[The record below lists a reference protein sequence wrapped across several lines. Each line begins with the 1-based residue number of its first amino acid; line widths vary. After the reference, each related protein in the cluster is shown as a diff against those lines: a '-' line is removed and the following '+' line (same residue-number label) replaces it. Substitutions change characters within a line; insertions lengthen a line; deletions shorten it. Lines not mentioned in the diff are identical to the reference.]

1 MSINKCPLG
10 NLQSFPVKAGFS
22 VTDTTFTKAKE
33 KPMNIQFNWG
43 TRTTAPN
50 FSYANSGIFDHTQND
65 YQTTLMYNGTLYTL
79 ASAQLTKPSH
89 NNWLRPDSLEVGK
102 LDNLE
107 DIMLTFQRDMYAPA
121 SSTDPA
127 IIILVN
133 PILRNSSQNGNPL
146 YLANFGN
153 QVASP
158 VTLESVFPWITTS
171 SYAYYTTCV
180 NGLTSRDP
188 YKNILVLLNV
198 SGMMVSTELMTKI
211 KEMYNKFSEGDYP
224 EYVPPGNFRTQS
236 NPNDSIKDVRE
247 GFQSATM
254 TGPAAPTTTSG
265 SGGSSRG
272 YKVEKCVR
280 FDPEQVGPDGVIT
293 LDAAGQPLTTIKAS
307 REAEK
312 KIWLGTMSSPGSV
325 SLTSVEKGIVYSFV
339 VICIGVIILGAIFTF
354 FYVNKETGGMDL
366 TQTFSNALSKYKSI
380 GYSSIQALALFIFGF
395 AIGMST
401 IPATCPK
408 PDCGDVINGPLIAS
422 SVLIGILLAI
432 GLYILWKNSS

>member
-10 NLQSFPVKAGFS
+10 NLQSFPVKAGFT

-65 YQTTLMYNGTLYTL
+65 YLTTLMYNGVLYTL
-79 ASAQLTKPSH
+79 ASGQLTKPSH
-89 NNWLRPDSLEVGK
+89 NNWLRPETLEVGK
-102 LDNLE
+102 LDNVE
-107 DIMLTFQRDMYAPA
+107 DIMLTFQRDMYTPI

-133 PILRNSSQNGNPL
+133 PILRNRSQNGNPL

-158 VTLESVFPWITTS
+158 VTLESVFPWITS
-171 SYAYYTTCV
+171 NSYAYYTTCV

-188 YKNILVLLNV
+188 YKNILVLLNL

-211 KEMYNKFSEGDYP
+211 KDMYNKFSEGDYP

-236 NPNDSIKDVRE
+236 NPNDTIKSVRE
-247 GFQSATM
+247 GFQTATQ
-254 TGPAAPTTTSG
+254 TSPV
-265 SGGSSRG
+265 SSDSDTNGSSQG
-272 YKVEKCVR
+272 YKVEQCFR
-280 FDPEQVGPDGVIT
+280 FDPEMVRADGTIV
-293 LDAAGQPLTTIKAS
+293 LDAAGKPLKDIQNS
-307 REAEK
+307 RDANK

-325 SLTSVEKGIVYSFV
+325 SLTDVEKGIVYSFV
-339 VICIGVIILGAIFTF
+339 ALCIFAIIFVGGLAFLYTNQDTGIYNRVLPGAR
-354 FYVNKETGGMDL
+354 
-366 TQTFSNALSKYKSI
+366 SI
-380 GYSSIQALALFIFGF
+380 GYLSVQGLALFIFGF
-395 AIGMST
+395 GIGMSAF
-401 IPATCPK
+401 PATCPSSN
-408 PDCGDVINGPLIAS
+408 CNDVKNVPLIVSA
-422 SVLIGILLAI
+422 VLIGLLFI
-432 GLYILWKNSS
+432 YSIYIVFRR

>member
-1 MSINKCPLG
+1 MSINKCPPG

-22 VTDTTFTKAKE
+22 VTDTTFTQAKK
-33 KPMNIQFNWG
+33 KPINIQFNWG
-43 TRTTAPN
+43 TRSTAPN
-50 FSYANSGIFDHTQND
+50 FSYANSGIIDHTEND
-65 YQTTLMYNGTLYTL
+65 YMSSLMYNGTLYTL

-89 NNWLRPDSLEVGK
+89 NTWLRPDSLEVGK

-121 SSTDPA
+121 SSADPA

-133 PILRNSSQNGNPL
+133 PILRNRSQNGNPL

-158 VTLESVFPWITTS
+158 VTLESIFPWITTK

-211 KEMYNKFSEGDYP
+211 KDMYNKFSEGDYP

-247 GFQSATM
+247 GFQSATT
-254 TGPAAPTTTSG
+254 TGPAVSSSAT
-265 SGGSSRG
+265 GGSSGG

-280 FDPEQVGPDGVIT
+280 FDPEQVGPDGVIK
-293 LDAAGQPLTTIKAS
+293 LDAAGKPLTTIKAS
-307 REAEK
+307 RDQEK

-325 SLTSVEKGIVYSFV
+325 SLTSVEQGIIYSFV
-339 VICIGVIILGAIFTF
+339 LICIFVIGLGAIITY
-354 FYVNKETGGMDL
+354 FYVKKETGGIDY
-366 TQTFSNALSKYKSI
+366 TQTFGNALTKFKSI

-408 PDCGDVINGPLIAS
+408 PDCSDASKDPLIAGA
-422 SVLIGILLAI
+422 VLIGILLAI
-432 GLYILWKNSS
+432 GLFVLWRSSS

>member
-33 KPMNIQFNWG
+33 KPMNIEFKWG

-50 FSYANSGIFDHTQND
+50 FSYANSGTIDHTQND
-65 YQTTLMYNGTLYTL
+65 YQTSLMYNGTLYTL

-89 NNWLRPDSLEVGK
+89 NTWLRPDSLEVSK
-102 LDNLE
+102 IDNVE

-133 PILRNSSQNGNPL
+133 PILRTTTQNANPL

-158 VTLESVFPWITTS
+158 VTLESVFPWITS
-171 SYAYYTTCV
+171 NSYAYYTTCV
-180 NGLTSRDP
+180 NGLTSHDP

-198 SGMMVSTELMTKI
+198 SGMIVSAELMTKI
-211 KEMYNKFSEGDYP
+211 KDMYNKFSEGEYP
-224 EYVPPGNFRTQS
+224 EYVPPGNFRTES

-247 GFQSATM
+247 GFQTATA
-254 TGPAAPTTTSG
+254 TGPAPPGGSSSSGGSG
-265 SGGSSRG
+265 SGG
-272 YKVEKCVR
+272 YKVEKCFR
-280 FDPEQVGPDGVIT
+280 FDPEQVGPDGIIV
-293 LDAAGQPLTTIKAS
+293 LDAAGKPLKDIKIS
-307 REAEK
+307 RDAEK
-312 KIWLGTMSSPGSV
+312 QIWLGAMSRPGSV
-325 SLTSVEKGIVYSFV
+325 SLTSVEKGIVYSF
-339 VICIGVIILGAIFTF
+339 IGVCIFAIFFGSILAFLYATK
-354 FYVNKETGGMDL
+354 NTGVYNTVL
-366 TQTFSNALSKYKSI
+366 TGSKSI
-380 GYSSIQALALFIFGF
+380 GYFSVQGLALFIFGF
-395 AIGMST
+395 GIGMSA

-408 PDCGDVINGPLIAS
+408 PDCSDASKDPLIAS
-422 SVLIGILLAI
+422 AVLIAICLFI
-432 GLYILWKNSS
+432 GLVILWRSP